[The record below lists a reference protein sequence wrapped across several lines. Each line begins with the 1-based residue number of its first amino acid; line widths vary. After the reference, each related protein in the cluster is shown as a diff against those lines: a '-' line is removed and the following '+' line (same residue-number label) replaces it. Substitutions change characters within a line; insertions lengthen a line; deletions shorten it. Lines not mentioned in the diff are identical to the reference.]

1 MTKGAPRA
9 GLAEAKQSKSLHTER
24 TRGAHW
30 ASLVSELFES
40 PVTDREVG
48 FVIYWVLDQQIET
61 DEGLRI
67 DFGTPPPGV
76 RVSSFRQ
83 YETVEFVDN
92 FCGALPG
99 RGS

>member
-1 MTKGAPRA
+1 MRPA
-9 GLAEAKQSKSLHTER
+9 LDWLKQSKSLHTER

-30 ASLVSELFES
+30 ASLVSELVES

-48 FVIYWVLDQQIET
+48 FVIYGVLDQQIET
-61 DEGLRI
+61 GEGLRI

>member
-1 MTKGAPRA
+1 M
-9 GLAEAKQSKSLHTER
+9 
-24 TRGAHW
+24 
-30 ASLVSELFES
+30 
-40 PVTDREVG
+40 G
-48 FVIYWVLDQQIET
+48 FVIYGVLDQQIET
-61 DEGLRI
+61 GEGLRI
-67 DFGTPPPGV
+67 DFGTPLPPGV

>member
-1 MTKGAPRA
+1 M
-9 GLAEAKQSKSLHTER
+9 
-24 TRGAHW
+24 
-30 ASLVSELFES
+30 
-40 PVTDREVG
+40 G

>member
-1 MTKGAPRA
+1 MRPA
-9 GLAEAKQSKSLHTER
+9 LACRKQSKSLHIER

-30 ASLVSELFES
+30 ASLVSELVES

-61 DEGLRI
+61 DEGLRT
-67 DFGTPPPGV
+67 DFGTPLPPGV

>member
-1 MTKGAPRA
+1 MTRGAPRA
-9 GLAEAKQSKSLHTER
+9 GPAGSKARACIQKGPGEQ
-24 TRGAHW
+24 HW
-30 ASLVSELFES
+30 ASLVSELVES

-48 FVIYWVLDQQIET
+48 FVIYGVLDQQIET
-61 DEGLRI
+61 GEGLRI
-67 DFGTPPPGV
+67 DFGTPLPPGV
-76 RVSSFRQ
+76 RVSSWRS